1 MQVISTPPK
10 PAARY
15 DSRQRVRFSSSTDE
29 PCHHQRVQGR
39 AVCVMTGHFSSA
51 TVATAGG
58 RAAESGAA
66 ASACSK
72 AANTARLMI
81 AAVRT
86 HYLRRHTRGNK
97 ANAASTHVTGS
108 GTVALDNDEPEPCV
122 APKLARHVL

>member
-15 DSRQRVRFSSSTDE
+15 NSRQRVRFSSSTAE

-39 AVCVMTGHFSSA
+39 AVCVMTGHCSSV
-51 TVATAGG
+51 TVATADG

-66 ASACSK
+66 AAACSK
-72 AANTARLMI
+72 AASIARLMI

-86 HYLRRHTRGNK
+86 RYLRRHTRGNK
-97 ANAASTHVTGS
+97 ANAASTQLTGS
-108 GTVALDNDEPEPCV
+108 GTVALDIDEPEPEPCV
-122 APKLARHVL
+122 APKLAR